1 MSFTQGQ
8 GYTDQRK
15 LWAAIAKDLVDGGM
29 TVISL
34 NGLASAPV
42 PDSIEAIVLEAT
54 TTMDPLAA
62 TQKWRLAIKVT
73 EDYVKMYCATPTQI
87 QDDGTVSKAGSQK
100 IGAGSSSYQL
110 PLYSGTI
117 GNYRSEQNAASGS
130 ATPTELRD
138 TFFYHRGKNGGVGL
152 GARDFDA
159 SGSMQFA
166 EDAGPAPLITADYTA
181 TPFSYFCSVSDH
193 GIAVVTSVEAQ
204 DDFGCR
210 QNWFCIQ
217 RAINPDG
224 SIVTS
229 GNAPL
234 FCLYSC
240 SGGGALD
247 ANTLWPAGIMRFTVR
262 ELDMNS
268 PAWPTSAVSH
278 TPDSFAV
285 MNPLQQVSFNENGR
299 YDFRLPA
306 GLNTQRYSYP
316 YEIDMI
322 GYGSADTSTKD
333 ISIEVQVYNEMDG
346 GSPKMRKYRACAAN
360 SPKNTGA
367 RLFLLQEGGG
377 VIKK

>member
-1 MSFTQGQ
+1 MGFTTGQ
-8 GYTDQRK
+8 GFTDQRK
-15 LWAAIAKDLVDGGM
+15 LWAAIAKDLVAGGM
-29 TVISL
+29 SIISVDGMAASSIGESI
-34 NGLASAPV
+34 NGA
-42 PDSIEAIVLEAT
+42 VLEAT

-62 TQKWRLAIKVT
+62 TQKWRLALKVT
-73 EDYVKMYCATPTQI
+73 EDSVKMYCATPTQI
-87 QDDGTVSKAGSQK
+87 TDDGTVSKAGSQK
-100 IGAGSSSYQL
+100 IGNTGTAYQL

-117 GNYRSEQNAASGS
+117 GNYRPDQNAEGTSI
-130 ATPTELRD
+130 TPQELRD
-138 TFFYHRGKNGGVGL
+138 TFFYHRGKKGAGG
-152 GARDFDA
+152 ATAKDYDA
-159 SGSMQFA
+159 FGSMQFA
-166 EDAGPAPLITADYTA
+166 SDAGPAPLVNADYTA

-224 SIVTS
+224 TVVTS
-229 GNAPL
+229 GAAPL

-240 SGGGALD
+240 SGGGAPD
-247 ANTLWPAGIMRFTVR
+247 ANTIWPAGIMRFTVR
-262 ELDMNS
+262 EDDMNS
-268 PAWPTSAVSH
+268 PAWPTSATTH

-322 GYGSADTSTKD
+322 GYGSADTSTND
-333 ISIEVQVYNEMDG
+333 ISIEVQVYGEMNG
-346 GSPKMRKYRACAAN
+346 GSPKLRKYRACAAN
-360 SPKNTGA
+360 GPKNTGM
-367 RLFLLQEGGG
+367 RLFLLQLGGG
-377 VIKK
+377 VA

>member
-1 MSFTQGQ
+1 MGFTTGQ
-8 GYTDQRK
+8 GFTDQRK
-15 LWAAIAKDLVDGGM
+15 LWAAIAKDLVAGGM
-29 TVISL
+29 TVISQ
-34 NGLASAPV
+34 NGVAGGAVSE
-42 PDSIEAIVLEAT
+42 SIEAIVLEAS

-73 EDYVKMYCATPTQI
+73 EDSVKLYCATPTQI

-100 IGAGSSSYQL
+100 IGGAVASYHL

-117 GNYRSEQNAASGS
+117 GNYRPEQAMGVTS
-130 ATPTELRD
+130 TPAELRD
-138 TFFYHRGKNGGVGL
+138 TFFYHRGKKGTGG
-152 GARDFDA
+152 ATAKDFDA
-159 SGSMQFA
+159 FGSMQFA
-166 EDAGPAPLITADYTA
+166 DDAGPAPLVNADYTA
-181 TPFSYFCSVSDH
+181 TPFSYFCSVSTH

-224 SIVTS
+224 TVVTT
-229 GNAPL
+229 GAAPL

-240 SGGGALD
+240 SGGGAPD
-247 ANTLWPAGIMRFTVR
+247 ANTIWPSGIMRFTVR
-262 ELDMNS
+262 EDDMNS
-268 PAWPTSAVSH
+268 PAWATSATTH

-322 GYGSADTSTKD
+322 GYGSADTSTND

-346 GSPKMRKYRACAAN
+346 GSPKLRKYRACAAN
-360 SPKNTGA
+360 GPKNTGM

-377 VIKK
+377 VA